1 LVDQIPSRATW
12 KTRHLSFTD
21 RPGEKYRVHF
31 RDPLEA
37 IRSLWGDPKHAKDLV
52 YAPKRVFSDNQQT
65 SRIYS
70 EMWTGKWWNGV
81 QKVYNRPFSTIQRSD
96 SSSTQKLPDGSTL
109 APVIIATDKTN
120 LTQFSGNKCAYP
132 VYLTLGN
139 LPRAIRRKP
148 SEHACILVAYLSV
161 DKCQRGSFTKDFQRA
176 RNHRLFHE
184 SMRLILK
191 SLKVP
196 SEEGVDM
203 IGGDGD
209 IRRVYPVL
217 ASYVADFPEQC
228 LVSCTKYGTCPKCQT
243 HAEHLE
249 DFERSEDRTPSWTVK
264 TFQQAR
270 MGDPSVT
277 EFRNRCMSENVTPCV
292 GYKPFWTDFKWAN
305 IHTAITPDVLHQLYQ
320 GVFRHLLNWCKRGVS
335 EAELDARIRAL
346 PPSFGIRHFKNGISS
361 LSQVSGNETKAI
373 AKILLGC
380 LVGIAPKGVIIACR
394 ALLDFIYLAQYKT
407 HDDTTLEYMEDAL
420 RLFHKHRAVFIN
432 LGIRKDFNIPK
443 FHSLLH
449 YVESIKLFGA
459 TDNYNTE
466 MFERLHIDFAK
477 AGWRASNHRDAFPQ
491 MMRWIDRQEKVSAF
505 GQYIAEQRPASDA
518 SLNPVKS
525 IPNFAGQPIHIA
537 KHPHAPNCPITR
549 IELQH
554 GCPSFSHHI
563 KLYLN
568 AIVGSR
574 IRERHIDKASLPFTK
589 LDVYHMFKFLPTAL
603 DDGVG
608 EANNAECQT
617 VKAMSSIGQ
626 KAARFDAVVV
636 LHNDDAEATGL
647 MGKDKYNV

>member
-196 SEEGVDM
+196 
-203 IGGDGD
+203 
-209 IRRVYPVL
+209 
-217 ASYVADFPEQC
+217 
-228 LVSCTKYGTCPKCQT
+228 
-243 HAEHLE
+243 
-249 DFERSEDRTPSWTVK
+249 
-264 TFQQAR
+264 
-270 MGDPSVT
+270 
-277 EFRNRCMSENVTPCV
+277 
-292 GYKPFWTDFKWAN
+292 
-305 IHTAITPDVLHQLYQ
+305 
-320 GVFRHLLNWCKRGVS
+320 
-335 EAELDARIRAL
+335 
-346 PPSFGIRHFKNGISS
+346 
-361 LSQVSGNETKAI
+361 
-373 AKILLGC
+373 
-380 LVGIAPKGVIIACR
+380 
-394 ALLDFIYLAQYKT
+394 
-407 HDDTTLEYMEDAL
+407 
-420 RLFHKHRAVFIN
+420 
-432 LGIRKDFNIPK
+432 
-443 FHSLLH
+443 
-449 YVESIKLFGA
+449 
-459 TDNYNTE
+459 
-466 MFERLHIDFAK
+466 
-477 AGWRASNHRDAFPQ
+477 
-491 MMRWIDRQEKVSAF
+491 
-505 GQYIAEQRPASDA
+505 
-518 SLNPVKS
+518 
-525 IPNFAGQPIHIA
+525 
-537 KHPHAPNCPITR
+537 
-549 IELQH
+549 
-554 GCPSFSHHI
+554 
-563 KLYLN
+563 
-568 AIVGSR
+568 
-574 IRERHIDKASLPFTK
+574 
-589 LDVYHMFKFLPTAL
+589 
-603 DDGVG
+603 
-608 EANNAECQT
+608 
-617 VKAMSSIGQ
+617 
-626 KAARFDAVVV
+626 
-636 LHNDDAEATGL
+636 
-647 MGKDKYNV
+647 

>member
-1 LVDQIPSRATW
+1 
-12 KTRHLSFTD
+12 
-21 RPGEKYRVHF
+21 
-31 RDPLEA
+31 
-37 IRSLWGDPKHAKDLV
+37 
-52 YAPKRVFSDNQQT
+52 
-65 SRIYS
+65 
-70 EMWTGKWWNGV
+70 
-81 QKVYNRPFSTIQRSD
+81 
-96 SSSTQKLPDGSTL
+96 
-109 APVIIATDKTN
+109 
-120 LTQFSGNKCAYP
+120 
-132 VYLTLGN
+132 
-139 LPRAIRRKP
+139 
-148 SEHACILVAYLSV
+148 
-161 DKCQRGSFTKDFQRA
+161 
-176 RNHRLFHE
+176 
-184 SMRLILK
+184 
-191 SLKVP
+191 
-196 SEEGVDM
+196 
-203 IGGDGD
+203 
-209 IRRVYPVL
+209 
-217 ASYVADFPEQC
+217 
-228 LVSCTKYGTCPKCQT
+228 
-243 HAEHLE
+243 
-249 DFERSEDRTPSWTVK
+249 
-264 TFQQAR
+264 
-270 MGDPSVT
+270 
-277 EFRNRCMSENVTPCV
+277 
-292 GYKPFWTDFKWAN
+292 
-305 IHTAITPDVLHQLYQ
+305 
-320 GVFRHLLNWCKRGVS
+320 
-335 EAELDARIRAL
+335 
-346 PPSFGIRHFKNGISS
+346 
-361 LSQVSGNETKAI
+361 
-373 AKILLGC
+373 
-380 LVGIAPKGVIIACR
+380 
-394 ALLDFIYLAQYKT
+394 
-407 HDDTTLEYMEDAL
+407 
-420 RLFHKHRAVFIN
+420 
-432 LGIRKDFNIPK
+432 
-443 FHSLLH
+443 
-449 YVESIKLFGA
+449 LFGA